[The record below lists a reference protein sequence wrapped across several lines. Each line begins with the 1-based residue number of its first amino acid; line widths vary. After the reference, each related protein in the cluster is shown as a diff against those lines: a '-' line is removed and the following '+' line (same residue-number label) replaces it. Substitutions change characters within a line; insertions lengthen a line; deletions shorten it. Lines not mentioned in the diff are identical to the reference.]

1 MKQVIKRVLKGLL
14 PNRFLNA
21 YRHVENLG
29 AIKEQINSIIA
40 NVNSILWQAERVM
53 SINELFVETPK
64 EKVEGL
70 IKSLHPIKT
79 EHELVRWGS
88 QHDGGYL
95 IPKDFKGIRALF
107 SPGVGNESAFE
118 EDFYRQ
124 CKLANHNDIYIYI
137 YMADKSVNEP
147 ILNIPKENYSFI
159 KKFIGCTDN
168 EDFITLDT
176 WVNNSQV
183 GEGDLMLQM
192 DIEGGEYLA
201 LISASDTL
209 LNRFRIIALE
219 IHLLKY
225 LWDNNYFEMVQSALN
240 KILKTHYC
248 VHLHP
253 NNCCAPHHH
262 RGVSI
267 VEVIECTFIRK
278 DRVKHIL
285 GYCDEFPH
293 PLDADNVIENP
304 TLILPRNWYGG

>member
-29 AIKEQINSIIA
+29 AIKEQVRSNVETLGAIKEQINSIA
-40 NVNSILWQAERVM
+40 NQVRAERVM

-124 CKLANHNDIYIYI
+124 CKLANHNDIYIY
-137 YMADKSVNEP
+137 
-147 ILNIPKENYSFI
+147 
-159 KKFIGCTDN
+159 GR
-168 EDFITLDT
+168 
-176 WVNNSQV
+176 QV
-183 GEGDLMLQM
+183 GQ
-192 DIEGGEYLA
+192 
-201 LISASDTL
+201 
-209 LNRFRIIALE
+209 
-219 IHLLKY
+219 
-225 LWDNNYFEMVQSALN
+225 
-240 KILKTHYC
+240 
-248 VHLHP
+248 
-253 NNCCAPHHH
+253 
-262 RGVSI
+262 
-267 VEVIECTFIRK
+267 
-278 DRVKHIL
+278 
-285 GYCDEFPH
+285 
-293 PLDADNVIENP
+293 
-304 TLILPRNWYGG
+304 

>member
-14 PNRFLNA
+14 SNRFLNA

-29 AIKEQINSIIA
+29 AIKEQINSIA
-40 NVNSILWQAERVM
+40 NQVNSILWRAERVM

-64 EKVEGL
+64 EKVEGF

-79 EHELVRWGS
+79 EHELVRFGAK
-88 QHDGGYL
+88 HDGGYL
-95 IPKDFKGIRALF
+95 IPKDFKGIRTLF

-201 LISASDTL
+201 LISVSDTL

-253 NNCCAPHHH
+253 NNCCASHHH
-262 RGVSI
+262 NGVSI

>member
-1 MKQVIKRVLKGLL
+1 
-14 PNRFLNA
+14 
-21 YRHVENLG
+21 
-29 AIKEQINSIIA
+29 
-40 NVNSILWQAERVM
+40 
-53 SINELFVETPK
+53 
-64 EKVEGL
+64 
-70 IKSLHPIKT
+70 
-79 EHELVRWGS
+79 
-88 QHDGGYL
+88 
-95 IPKDFKGIRALF
+95 
-107 SPGVGNESAFE
+107 
-118 EDFYRQ
+118 
-124 CKLANHNDIYIYI
+124 
-137 YMADKSVNEP
+137 MADKSVNEP

-159 KKFIGCTDN
+159 KKFIGCSNDK
-168 EDFITLDT
+168 DFITLDT

-201 LISASDTL
+201 LISTSDTL

-225 LWDNNYFEMVQSALN
+225 LWDNNYFEMVQSALS

-253 NNCCAPHHH
+253 NNCSFSH
-262 RGVSI
+262 RHNGVSI

-293 PLDADNVIENP
+293 PLDTDNGVEHP
-304 TLILPRNWYGG
+304 TIILPRNWYGG

>member
-29 AIKEQINSIIA
+29 AIKEQVRSNVETLGAIKEQINSIA
-40 NVNSILWQAERVM
+40 NQVRAERVM

-79 EHELVRWGS
+79 EHELVCWGS

-137 YMADKSVNEP
+137 Y
-147 ILNIPKENYSFI
+147 
-159 KKFIGCTDN
+159 GR
-168 EDFITLDT
+168 
-176 WVNNSQV
+176 QV
-183 GEGDLMLQM
+183 GQ
-192 DIEGGEYLA
+192 
-201 LISASDTL
+201 
-209 LNRFRIIALE
+209 
-219 IHLLKY
+219 
-225 LWDNNYFEMVQSALN
+225 
-240 KILKTHYC
+240 
-248 VHLHP
+248 
-253 NNCCAPHHH
+253 
-262 RGVSI
+262 
-267 VEVIECTFIRK
+267 
-278 DRVKHIL
+278 
-285 GYCDEFPH
+285 
-293 PLDADNVIENP
+293 
-304 TLILPRNWYGG
+304 

>member
-29 AIKEQINSIIA
+29 AIKEQVRSNVETLGAIKEQINSIA
-40 NVNSILWQAERVM
+40 NQVRAERVM

-137 YMADKSVNEP
+137 
-147 ILNIPKENYSFI
+147 
-159 KKFIGCTDN
+159 
-168 EDFITLDT
+168 
-176 WVNNSQV
+176 
-183 GEGDLMLQM
+183 
-192 DIEGGEYLA
+192 
-201 LISASDTL
+201 
-209 LNRFRIIALE
+209 
-219 IHLLKY
+219 
-225 LWDNNYFEMVQSALN
+225 
-240 KILKTHYC
+240 
-248 VHLHP
+248 
-253 NNCCAPHHH
+253 
-262 RGVSI
+262 
-267 VEVIECTFIRK
+267 
-278 DRVKHIL
+278 
-285 GYCDEFPH
+285 
-293 PLDADNVIENP
+293 
-304 TLILPRNWYGG
+304 

>member
-1 MKQVIKRVLKGLL
+1 M
-14 PNRFLNA
+14 
-21 YRHVENLG
+21 
-29 AIKEQINSIIA
+29 
-40 NVNSILWQAERVM
+40 AE
-53 SINELFVETPK
+53 
-64 EKVEGL
+64 
-70 IKSLHPIKT
+70 
-79 EHELVRWGS
+79 
-88 QHDGGYL
+88 
-95 IPKDFKGIRALF
+95 
-107 SPGVGNESAFE
+107 
-118 EDFYRQ
+118 
-124 CKLANHNDIYIYI
+124 
-137 YMADKSVNEP
+137 KSVNEP

-201 LISASDTL
+201 LISASDAL
-209 LNRFRIIALE
+209 LDRFRIIALE
-219 IHLLKY
+219 IHRLKY

-262 RGVSI
+262 NGVSI

>member
-21 YRHVENLG
+21 YRNVETLG
-29 AIKEQINSIIA
+29 VLKEQINSIA
-40 NVNSILWQAERVM
+40 NQVNSILWRAEKVM

-64 EKVEGL
+64 EKVEGF

-79 EHELVRWGS
+79 EHELVRWGAK
-88 QHDGGYL
+88 HDGGYL
-95 IPKDFKGIRALF
+95 IPNDFEGIRALF
-107 SPGVGNESAFE
+107 SPGVGGESAFE
-118 EDFYRQ
+118 EDFYRH
-124 CKLANHNDIYIYI
+124 CKPTNPNDIYIYI

-159 KKFIGCTDN
+159 KKFIGCSNDK
-168 EDFITLDT
+168 DFITLDT

-201 LISASDTL
+201 LISASDAL
-209 LNRFRIIALE
+209 LDRFRIIALE
-219 IHLLKY
+219 IHRLKY
-225 LWDNNYFEMVQSALN
+225 LWDNNYFEVIQIAMN

-262 RGVSI
+262 NRVGI

-293 PLDADNVIENP
+293 PLDTDNVVENP